1 MQHLQ
6 KRGGRTHSSFPA
18 ASLPHRTG
26 ARPPRICVGRASNK
40 ESTVA
45 YFALL
50 YDLVDDMVNRRIP
63 YREAHLGLAREAH
76 ARGELLLAG
85 ALTDPTDR
93 ALLVFKADAPTAV
106 EEFVRKD
113 PYVVNGL
120 VKRWEIRPWTVV
132 VGNQ

>member
-1 MQHLQ
+1 M
-6 KRGGRTHSSFPA
+6 
-18 ASLPHRTG
+18 
-26 ARPPRICVGRASNK
+26 
-40 ESTVA
+40 A
-45 YFALL
+45 YFVLF
-50 YDLVDDMVNRRIP
+50 YELVEDMVNRRVP

-85 ALTDPTDR
+85 ALADPPDR
-93 ALLVFKADAPTAV
+93 ALLVFRAEAAIAA

-120 VKRWEIRPWTVV
+120 VKKWEIRPWSVV

>member
-1 MQHLQ
+1 M
-6 KRGGRTHSSFPA
+6 
-18 ASLPHRTG
+18 
-26 ARPPRICVGRASNK
+26 
-40 ESTVA
+40 A
-45 YFALL
+45 YFVLF
-50 YDLVDDMVNRRIP
+50 YEFVEDMVNRRVP

-85 ALTDPTDR
+85 ALADPPDR
-93 ALLVFKADAPTAV
+93 ALLVFRAEAAIAA

-120 VKRWEIRPWTVV
+120 VKKWEIRPWSVV